1 MTVRRG
7 NRPIL
12 AGVLNTD
19 EQRTAVRERD
29 VTAVGAQ
36 AAVLGAEAGDH
47 KLGADLDRVSGDAA
61 ALQRVGRAALD
72 HPGLFLAV
80 RPGHLHV
87 DPRMGVDPL
96 DLGDRALQGDGGLG
110 VEFSRKRMVGQ
121 DLAADHQQGG
131 QQDSLEAW
139 GPGLWQV
146 QQGSNLLT
154 GGG

>member
-1 MTVRRG
+1 
-7 NRPIL
+7 
-12 AGVLNTD
+12 
-19 EQRTAVRERD
+19 
-29 VTAVGAQ
+29 
-36 AAVLGAEAGDH
+36 
-47 KLGADLDRVSGDAA
+47 
-61 ALQRVGRAALD
+61 
-72 HPGLFLAV
+72 
-80 RPGHLHV
+80 
-87 DPRMGVDPL
+87 MGVDPL